1 MMRNILNNPFFQPP
15 RDDNDASSFT
25 PPIDIFSDP
34 SAFTIHVALPGAHKS
49 DIGLDWDPQRSSLRI
64 AGVVHRPGDEAFV
77 ATLVSSERAVGVF
90 DRHVPL
96 PPRDAGAADADVV
109 VDDAGI
115 TARMEHGILIVVVP
129 KVAKEKVEVRRV
141 VID

>member
-1 MMRNILNNPFFQPP
+1 MRNILNNPFFQPP
-15 RDDNDASSFT
+15 RNNDASSFT
-25 PPIDIFSDP
+25 PPIDVFSNP
-34 SAFTIHVALPGAHKS
+34 SAFTIHVALPGASKS

-90 DRHVPL
+90 DRQVPL
-96 PPRDAGAADADVV
+96 PPRGTGAADEGVV
-109 VDDAGI
+109 VDDAAI
-115 TARMEHGILIVVVP
+115 TARMEHGILVVVVP
-129 KVAKEKVEVRRV
+129 KVAKERAEVRRV